1 MRSGSYR
8 DRRLYDRGESRFI
21 WAKLRDEHGHIK
33 PVSTR
38 CTDEEA
44 ASLFCNEWERKA
56 ADPAYRIAAE
66 ATLGGAVGDFYAEL
80 RRSKVSDAT
89 YEIAETKLGHFIRL
103 WGADWPLLR
112 VTNTLVLAYID
123 TREAEGVVPYT
134 VKKELGHLERT
145 LAWARF
151 RGSFP
156 HDLATIF
163 PPNYSGKHKPKK
175 RAPSREEVARLLM
188 NMQPRR
194 AAHVAFIVAT
204 GARWSESVRAC
215 RADVDMRALVVTLHG
230 EKTELAR
237 GTVPITGV
245 SWDFIVFALEHAPG
259 GPSVTAPLFAKWS
272 SGSYWRDIQAACVR
286 ADIEPLSPNDLRR
299 AFGGWHRQAIL
310 AGGGGKESAAEQT
323 SILLRHA
330 TDKLTQTTY
339 ARVTGAELGPSI
351 RGFSPVPILTAAPAE
366 TAATDP
372 NDTKKDREMLHARG
386 DLNTRH
392 PASKASTLGMV
403 QAPRSVGNKQAHA
416 MRRKGVAVAVLPAD
430 LGNKAFRAAAR
441 RWLTRAA

>member
-1 MRSGSYR
+1 MRSFR
-8 DRRLYDRGESRFI
+8 DRRLFERGESRFI
-21 WAKLRDEHGHIK
+21 WAKLRDEHGRIK

-56 ADPAYRIAAE
+56 ADPAYRVAAE
-66 ATLGGAVGDFYAEL
+66 ATLDSAVGDFFAEL

-89 YEIAETKLGHFIRL
+89 YEIAETKLGHFVRL

-112 VTNTLVLAYID
+112 ISNTLVLAYID
-123 TREAEGVVPYT
+123 AREKEGVVPYT
-134 VKKELGHLERT
+134 VKKELSHLERT

-204 GARWSESVRAC
+204 GARWSESVRAQ
-215 RADVDMRALVVTLHG
+215 REDVDLKALLIHLRG
-230 EKTELAR
+230 KKTELAS
-237 GTVPITGV
+237 GAVPVTGV

-259 GPSVTAPLFAKWS
+259 SAGEPLFAKWS

-286 ADIEPLSPNDLRR
+286 ADIEALSPNDLRR

-310 AGGGGKESAAEQT
+310 LGGGGKDSAAEQT
-323 SILLRHA
+323 SIMLRHT

-339 ARVTGAELGPSI
+339 ARISAAELGASI
-351 RGFSPVPILTAAPAE
+351 RGFAPVPILPGAAAE
-366 TAATDP
+366 TAESDT
-372 NDTKKDREMLHARG
+372 NETKKDREMLHARC
-386 DLNTRH
+386 DSNTRH
-392 PASKASTLGMV
+392 PASKASTLGSP
-403 QAPRSVGNKQAHA
+403 QSPRTVGNKQAHA
-416 MRRKGVAVAVLPAD
+416 RRVRGGPVSVLTAD
-430 LGNKAFRAAAR
+430 LGNKAFRAHAR